1 MNVWSALLLALVCV
15 SCGGSS
21 TAPTPV
27 TPPVTPTPSLATI
40 TGHVTATNGGQALGG
55 LTTLLAG
62 HSSTTDGAG
71 TFSVQTTPA
80 SSAALLLSGSGIVPR
95 SLNLAAL
102 TSHDVAIG
110 AIALGGGFDLTFYRE
125 LVRNSFDAPATLEPL
140 RRWTQN
146 PHVYLMTV
154 DDQGAA
160 IDGAQLAATESLTRE
175 MIPTWT
181 NHTLSVADLTRGTTS
196 QVGVAGW
203 LTIRWNATRT
213 SGSCGVSQ
221 IGQSGGYVELHAQ
234 EGGGCSCPGLAV
246 APRTIRHELGH
257 AMGFWHT
264 DNPGDLMAAGI
275 PGCDAQP
282 SARELAHAAIAYA
295 RPVGNLDP
303 DQDPIGVVTLAAKAV
318 R

>member
-110 AIALGGGFDLTFYRE
+110 AIALGGSFDLTFYRE
-125 LVRNSFDAPATLEPL
+125 LVRNGFEGGNEPL
-140 RRWTQN
+140 RRWTAA
-146 PHVYLMTV
+146 PRIYLRTIDDAGRAVNATV
-154 DDQGAA
+154 LASTAGTLQASVAPWTAGLGLAEFQQGTDSRDGAA
-160 IDGAQLAATESLTRE
+160 GWITVHWMDAPNPSLCGQTVVGGTRIDLQYLNGAACTCQSTGEILKQRT
-175 MIPTWT
+175 
-181 NHTLSVADLTRGTTS
+181 VA
-196 QVGVAGW
+196 
-203 LTIRWNATRT
+203 
-213 SGSCGVSQ
+213 
-221 IGQSGGYVELHAQ
+221 
-234 EGGGCSCPGLAV
+234 
-246 APRTIRHELGH
+246 HELGH
-257 AMGFWHT
+257 ALGFWHT
-264 DNPGDLMAAGI
+264 DSPTDVMYGQQNAACSI
-275 PGCDAQP
+275 QP

>member
-1 MNVWSALLLALVCV
+1 M
-15 SCGGSS
+15 
-21 TAPTPV
+21 APTPV

-62 HSSTTDGAG
+62 HASLTDGAG

-110 AIALGGGFDLTFYRE
+110 AIALGGNFDLTFYRE
-125 LVRNSFDAPATLEPL
+125 LVRNGFEGGNEPL
-140 RRWTQN
+140 RRWTVA
-146 PHVYLMTV
+146 PSLYIRTV
-154 DDQGAA
+154 REDGVPVDPAMVETVAATLAGGVPVWTAGRFQAAA
-160 IDGAQLAATESLTRE
+160 IERGSDTRQ
-175 MIPTWT
+175 
-181 NHTLSVADLTRGTTS
+181 G
-196 QVGVAGW
+196 QAGW
-203 LTIRWNATRT
+203 LTVNWPSAVGADRVCGTSAVGGTLISLYVPTAAACGCNSSTAIR
-213 SGSCGVSQ
+213 
-221 IGQSGGYVELHAQ
+221 
-234 EGGGCSCPGLAV
+234 
-246 APRTIRHELGH
+246 PRVVLHELGH
-257 AMGFWHT
+257 ALGFWHT
-264 DNPGDLMAAGI
+264 DSPTDVMIASSSL
-275 PGCDAQP
+275 CELQP